1 MKILTKKQILL
12 LHNELI
18 SEFGG
23 IAGIRDEGLL
33 DSAINA
39 PFQSFGGE
47 ELYPTL
53 LEKAARLGYGII
65 SNHPFLDGNKRTGTH
80 VMLVFL
86 NINGVY
92 LNYDDIDL
100 INIILSV
107 ASVNMTENQLL
118 LWIQNHIE

>member
-23 IAGIRDEGLL
+23 ITGIRDEGLL

-86 NINGVY
+86 NINGIC

-100 INIILSV
+100 INTILSV
-107 ASVNMTENQLL
+107 ASGNMTENQLL

>member
-65 SNHPFLDGNKRTGTH
+65 SNHPFFDGNKRTGTH

-86 NINGVY
+86 NINGIY

-100 INIILSV
+100 INTILSI
-107 ASVNMTENQLL
+107 ASGNMTENQLL

>member
-65 SNHPFLDGNKRTGTH
+65 SNHPFFDGNKRTGTH
-80 VMLVFL
+80 VMLVLL

-107 ASVNMTENQLL
+107 ASGNMTKNQLL

>member
-39 PFQSFGGE
+39 PFQSFDGE
-47 ELYPTL
+47 DFYPTL
-53 LEKAARLGYGII
+53 LEKASRLCYGII

-107 ASVNMTENQLL
+107 ASGNMTENQLL

>member
-18 SEFGG
+18 LEFGG

-53 LEKAARLGYGII
+53 LEKAAWLGYGII
-65 SNHPFLDGNKRTGTH
+65 SNHPFFDGNKRTGTH

-86 NINGVY
+86 NINGIY

-100 INIILSV
+100 INTILSI
-107 ASVNMTENQLL
+107 ASGNMTENQLL

>member
-18 SEFGG
+18 LEFGG
-23 IAGIRDEGLL
+23 ITGIRDEGLL

-65 SNHPFLDGNKRTGTH
+65 SNHPFFDGNKRTGTH

-107 ASVNMTENQLL
+107 DSGNMTENQLL